1 MTTAT
6 IWIPKIIFISLGIF
20 SAKRWIVVP
29 SPLIAKFPR
38 NLRFCVFLVVCWIG
52 TFVVSAVANRIGFL
66 LSDGVAYDE
75 GVEVPYDVIH
85 DGVGDNVVNL
95 FLGWSSGLV
104 FWGIAHLAWKQPTDG
119 ESDS

>member
-1 MTTAT
+1 M
-6 IWIPKIIFISLGIF
+6 
-20 SAKRWIVVP
+20 
-29 SPLIAKFPR
+29 
-38 NLRFCVFLVVCWIG
+38 
-52 TFVVSAVANRIGFL
+52 SAVANRIGFL
-66 LSDGVAYDE
+66 VSDGVAYDE

-104 FWGIAHLAWKQPTDG
+104 FWGIACLAWKQPTEQDG